1 MHPNSKHWLAGAL
14 FVAAL
19 VVAGW
24 MWKNQGAAPATPL
37 APATPPPAQAGRAAA
52 PTPMPP
58 TPAIP
63 ATLLAMDAGVTLAG
77 EVGRLLATKD
87 PKDAYT
93 AYLLV
98 ASCVIVNDTHDLKL
112 VDSTLRTSRAL
123 TATERQQVT
132 AWCGGMT
139 ERERQARLDHLAIAA
154 RGGVA
159 GAAWTFFAEG
169 PFGDPSALQTRPDD
183 PLVREWKAT
192 AAAQLAQAAEAG
204 DETTLLLWGFK
215 NLKDDGTLDT
225 DPALGYGY
233 LLAYGLIAP
242 DRILGGTPAAQH
254 YAEGSDLMNALGGA
268 LSPEQRAA
276 AMAAAQRIA
285 AKVKAR
291 RQRAGDQQ
299 GG

>member
-1 MHPNSKHWLAGAL
+1 MNSKRWLSGAL
-14 FVAAL
+14 FVATLLIA
-19 VVAGW
+19 AW
-24 MWKNQGAAPATPL
+24 MWNDRSAGPGVPEAPPTAMPAQASRPAAPAALPPAPALPAMPTRELDLPL
-37 APATPPPAQAGRAAA
+37 ADQ
-52 PTPMPP
+52 
-58 TPAIP
+58 
-63 ATLLAMDAGVTLAG
+63 V
-77 EVGRLLATKD
+77 ERLLATQD

-93 AYLLV
+93 AYLLL
-98 ASCVIVNDTHDLKL
+98 ASCVIVNDTHDLKFY
-112 VDSTLRTSRAL
+112 DSTLRTSRAM
-123 TATERQQVT
+123 TAAERQQVT
-132 AWCGGMT
+132 AWCSGMT

-215 NLKDDGTLDT
+215 NLKADGTLDT

-242 DRILGGTPAAQH
+242 DRILGGTPAAQQ
-254 YAEGSDLMNALGGA
+254 YAEGSNLMKALGGA

-285 AKVKAR
+285 AKVKAK